1 MPGECLMFGLRLY
14 SFNLYN
20 LRQYNFSLHNL
31 KLNISG
37 FSIPI
42 FIIFSQGYR
51 RNVKVSNLR
60 GGSDNT
66 RYALD
71 ERDNESL
78 NMTNGADPC
87 LVFSPGHNLPGEGGE
102 KLSAGDLG
110 IRRCLLRY
118 FTKLATAAH
127 SSSESESP

>member
-1 MPGECLMFGLRLY
+1 MSGLRLY

-37 FSIPI
+37 FAIPI

-87 LVFSPGHNLPGEGGE
+87 PAFSPGHNLPGEGGE

-127 SSSESESP
+127 STSESESP